1 MLKINSACEEFA
13 FSVHFISLSVDD
25 LNLVDSCNCRH
36 WKKRANPTKQKRGV
50 NGVIN
55 QFGIGILIIVE
66 Y

>member
-1 MLKINSACEEFA
+1 MNLACEEFA
-13 FSVHFISLSVDD
+13 FSVHFISLRVDD
-25 LNLVDSCNCRH
+25 LNLVDSCNCIDIE
-36 WKKRANPTKQKRGV
+36 KKRANPTKQKRGV

>member
-1 MLKINSACEEFA
+1 M
-13 FSVHFISLSVDD
+13 ISTSLIQVIVDIE
-25 LNLVDSCNCRH
+25 
-36 WKKRANPTKQKRGV
+36 KKRANPTKQKRGV

>member
-1 MLKINSACEEFA
+1 MWRICIFCVFYKIYIELM
-13 FSVHFISLSVDD
+13 ISTWLIHVIVDIE
-25 LNLVDSCNCRH
+25 
-36 WKKRANPTKQKRGV
+36 KKKANPTKQKRGV

>member
-1 MLKINSACEEFA
+1 M
-13 FSVHFISLSVDD
+13 ISTWLIHVIVD
-25 LNLVDSCNCRH
+25 NE
-36 WKKRANPTKQKRGV
+36 KKRANPTKQKRGV

>member
-1 MLKINSACEEFA
+1 M
-13 FSVHFISLSVDD
+13 ISTWLIHVIVDIE
-25 LNLVDSCNCRH
+25 
-36 WKKRANPTKQKRGV
+36 KKRRANPTKQKRGV

>member
-1 MLKINSACEEFA
+1 M
-13 FSVHFISLSVDD
+13 ISTWLIHVIVDKK
-25 LNLVDSCNCRH
+25 
-36 WKKRANPTKQKRGV
+36 KKRANPTKQKRGV

>member
-36 WKKRANPTKQKRGV
+36 WKGRANPTKQKRGV